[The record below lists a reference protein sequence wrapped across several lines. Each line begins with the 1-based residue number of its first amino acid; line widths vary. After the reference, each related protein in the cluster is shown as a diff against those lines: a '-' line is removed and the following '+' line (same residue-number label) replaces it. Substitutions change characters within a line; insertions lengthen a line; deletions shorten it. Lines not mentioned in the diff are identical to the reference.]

1 VGLNRPVGIEGFFD
15 VGVQIPIFNRNQ
27 GNIEAARARVD
38 KARLE
43 VERTKLSLRSRL
55 AEVYRE
61 YITALTRADRY
72 RHEVLPK
79 AQKAYE
85 LYLNNFRQMAG
96 AYPQALIAQRNLF
109 QLEDAYVDSLKSIW
123 QRSIEIRGLL
133 LDGGITLESSGFWD
147 GPTPMNGADHGNAP

>member
-1 VGLNRPVGIEGFFD
+1 MEGFFD

-27 GNIEAARARVD
+27 GNVEAAQAKVD
-38 KARLE
+38 KAKLD

-55 AEVYRE
+55 AEVYHE

-72 RHEVLPK
+72 RQEILPK

-96 AYPQALIAQRNLF
+96 AYPQALIAQRSLF
-109 QLEDAYVDSLKSIW
+109 QLQDAYVDSLLSVW

-133 LDGGITLESSGFWD
+133 LDGGITLEGSAFLYN
-147 GPTPMNGADHGNAP
+147 PMPVRGGDPK

>member
-1 VGLNRPVGIEGFFD
+1 
-15 VGVQIPIFNRNQ
+15 
-27 GNIEAARARVD
+27 
-38 KARLE
+38 
-43 VERTKLSLRSRL
+43 
-55 AEVYRE
+55 
-61 YITALTRADRY
+61 
-72 RHEVLPK
+72 
-79 AQKAYE
+79 
-85 LYLNNFRQMAG
+85 MAG